1 MNNTDNFNLMLKE
14 SNTLLTKNEATLI
27 AEMNIKGSELLEKN
41 NFLKDLSE
49 IMSDDKFIHFF
60 NKYFKTMDDVKT
72 TVIYMKLFNLF
83 KEKYNNMSNAE
94 LSNCVNIYLLHKTM
108 TNDMLRKTMINATI
122 KHLENNKN
130 DILDIVKN
138 DINNS

>member
-14 SNTLLTKNEATLI
+14 SNILLTKNEATLI
-27 AEMNIKGSELLEKN
+27 AEMNLKGGELLEKN

-138 DINNS
+138 DINHS

>member
-27 AEMNIKGSELLEKN
+27 AEMNLKGGELLEKN
-41 NFLKDLSE
+41 IFLKDLSE

-83 KEKYNNMSNAE
+83 KEKYKNMSNAE

-138 DINNS
+138 DINHS